1 MICLYGS
8 TVVPDMEKEQEWTPV
23 TGPLL
28 ALKEEDQLLVRRL
41 SRHILN
47 GEGNSV
53 WSLGEAPQRWLVVR
67 ALCSEWVSVPAPPP
81 ARPTWDVK
89 EWDLP
94 LPLRSGAAREDMM
107 ELLSE
112 LHTGSH
118 LASLWHVTSL

>member
-8 TVVPDMEKEQEWTPV
+8 TVVPDTEKEQEWTPV

-53 WSLGEAPQRWLVVR
+53 WSLGEAPEQTFLRGGWSSGP
-67 ALCSEWVSVPAPPP
+67 CVPGGFLS
-81 ARPTWDVK
+81 
-89 EWDLP
+89 LP
-94 LPLRSGAAREDMM
+94 LFLQGPLWTLRSGI
-107 ELLSE
+107 
-112 LHTGSH
+112 
-118 LASLWHVTSL
+118 